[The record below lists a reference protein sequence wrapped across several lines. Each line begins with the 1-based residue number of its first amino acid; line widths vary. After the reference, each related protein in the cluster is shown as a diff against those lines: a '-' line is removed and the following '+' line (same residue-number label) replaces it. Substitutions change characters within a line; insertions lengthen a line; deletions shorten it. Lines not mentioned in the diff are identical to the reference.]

1 VAALSRADHVPVSAI
16 LNSFAYDLVATA
28 GIAMLP
34 LRRFWRRKRAAER
47 WERLL
52 EPVDSPREIAGPAAL
67 DSLWCLEHHTRV
79 HSSVTDRC
87 SVPFESLWRVRHE
100 LCQRQLP
107 PEARPFF
114 FQARVSSRGSRIP
127 SVDRP
132 V

>member
-1 VAALSRADHVPVSAI
+1 VAALSRTDHVPVSAI

-79 HSSVTDRC
+79 HSSVTDAALYRSNLSGGC
-87 SVPFESLWRVRHE
+87 DT
-100 LCQRQLP
+100 
-107 PEARPFF
+107 
-114 FQARVSSRGSRIP
+114 SSANDNCRR
-127 SVDRP
+127 
-132 V
+132 